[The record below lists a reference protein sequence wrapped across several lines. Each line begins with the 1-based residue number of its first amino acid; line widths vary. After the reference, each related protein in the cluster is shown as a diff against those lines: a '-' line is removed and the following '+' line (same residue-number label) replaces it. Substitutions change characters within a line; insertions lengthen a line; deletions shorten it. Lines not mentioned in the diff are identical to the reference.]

1 MLSSCVAAGERHL
14 ARVHGGAT
22 GDEAGDRD
30 RFLRELRVELLTK
43 LLAEPLAERLAE
55 RLAELPA
62 KSSRPM
68 WNAAVTRD
76 EAERAS

>member
-1 MLSSCVAAGERHL
+1 MLSMLSSCVAAGERHL

-55 RLAELPA
+55 LPA